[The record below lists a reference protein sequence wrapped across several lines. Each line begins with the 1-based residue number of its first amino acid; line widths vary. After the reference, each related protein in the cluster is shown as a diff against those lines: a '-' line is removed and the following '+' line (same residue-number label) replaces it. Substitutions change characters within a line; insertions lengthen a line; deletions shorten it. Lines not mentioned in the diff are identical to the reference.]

1 MGNTTL
7 FKGKI
12 TGYHTSD
19 SSRWWPHENGRT
31 VKQGWSGA
39 SCVSDTTGVLWVV
52 SFGSGTKWMG
62 LQKNSANL
70 TSLIVNLALGWHSI
84 CATTEYGASFPSL
97 SLTVWL
103 QFVCIKTLAFFCFQ
117 LECWPFQLFMFH
129 QWENMHLLLRALMNL
144 CSPVRT
150 HSLLRMCIVFH
161 VVPRKCLLFSFCV
174 IFLFSPFLELPQWEG
189 RFPANGHALHRH

>member
-19 SSRWWPHENGRT
+19 SSRWWPDENGRT

-52 SFGSGTKWMG
+52 YFGSGTKWMG

-103 QFVCIKTLAFFCFQ
+103 QFVCIKTLAFFCVSSLSAGHFSYSCFTSGKTCIYC
-117 LECWPFQLFMFH
+117 LGHWWTFAAPYVLTLCYGCASCFM
-129 QWENMHLLLRALMNL
+129 
-144 CSPVRT
+144 
-150 HSLLRMCIVFH
+150 
-161 VVPRKCLLFSFCV
+161 
-174 IFLFSPFLELPQWEG
+174 
-189 RFPANGHALHRH
+189 